1 MAIKWIT
8 WKKWKLWTIE
18 LQTLTSVIKKS
29 PIKWKPRSGWLHKG
43 IPSNIYRRVNV
54 YFSENLPKNCR
65 GRDASKL
72 ILQGHNHPETK
83 TKQRQHE
90 KKNYRPIS
98 LINIDAK
105 ILNKIVA
112 NRIQQHIKKLIYH
125 DQVGFTPDM
134 QGFFNIC
141 TSINVIHHINKLK
154 DESHVIISI
163 DEEKAFDQI
172 KNPFMIQM
180 HKKWTKKEPT
190 SI

>member
-1 MAIKWIT
+1 MYDKIHYKF
-8 WKKWKLWTIE
+8 KKKKNWSCD
-18 LQTLTSVIKKS
+18 QKS

-72 ILQGHNHPETK
+72 ILQGHNHPDTK
-83 TKQRQHE
+83 TKQGQHE

-105 ILNKIVA
+105 ILNKMVV

-125 DQVGFTPDM
+125 DQFGFVPEM
-134 QGFFNIC
+134 QGFFNIHKSMWY
-141 TSINVIHHINKLK
+141 TILTNWKM
-154 DESHVIISI
+154 
-163 DEEKAFDQI
+163 KA
-172 KNPFMIQM
+172 M
-180 HKKWTKKEPT
+180 
-190 SI
+190 